1 MTWSKPVA
9 VERLN
14 IGGCGGIVAAA
25 RISVKLLAEGTECWK
40 PINAN
45 PIGDGVFEV
54 LGIVPAG
61 EAWEFAPGARVR
73 CKLKQFAD
81 GSTGLVATLLATD
94 ELQNAR
100 PRADGGH

>member
-1 MTWSKPVA
+1 
-9 VERLN
+9 
-14 IGGCGGIVAAA
+14 VAATK
-25 RISVKLLAEGTECWK
+25 IFVKLLAEGTECWR

-45 PIGDGVFEV
+45 PIGDDVFEV

-73 CKLKQFAD
+73 CKAKQFAD
-81 GSTGLVATLLATD
+81 GSMGLVAM
-94 ELQNAR
+94 ELSIGEPQNAS